1 MSTPSRHTAPSSAPS
16 SAPPSAPSHAP
27 AKSAWGTSSLSALAK
42 SSGSSEAKSTGI
54 GIGTGTGDEPL
65 TRSEFAE
72 FKAMILAALQSKD
85 QGMPSMPQPSQAL
98 NFGIGRGNAPKAGIL
113 SQLSASIGNDGLVP
127 RNKTSPS
134 TPRPARSSAMAMAN
148 NDDNSEDL
156 LDDVNIDGK
165 MDEPS
170 AKTVE
175 DAKNT
180 FIGPSQVKN
189 IEVNHLGKYMIWFRT
204 ITWKD
209 GRNRREANTIC
220 RALDAFLGESV
231 DPNTSIGF
239 EILARR
245 LAGLIIMNEGKVK
258 NPSSVA
264 DQLEY
269 RQEDSML
276 PHRVLTAAVKTSAMY
291 ERVTSSSDKSNKWN
305 NNNKGKGNGK
315 GKGTG
320 GDSSKTSG
328 ATSTKS

>member
-1 MSTPSRHTAPSSAPS
+1 
-16 SAPPSAPSHAP
+16 
-27 AKSAWGTSSLSALAK
+27 
-42 SSGSSEAKSTGI
+42 
-54 GIGTGTGDEPL
+54 
-65 TRSEFAE
+65 
-72 FKAMILAALQSKD
+72 
-85 QGMPSMPQPSQAL
+85 
-98 NFGIGRGNAPKAGIL
+98 
-113 SQLSASIGNDGLVP
+113 
-127 RNKTSPS
+127 
-134 TPRPARSSAMAMAN
+134 MAN
-148 NDDNSEDL
+148 NDDHSEDL

-165 MDEPS
+165 VDEPS

-276 PHRVLTAAVKTSAMY
+276 PHSVLTAAVKTSAMY
-291 ERVTSSSDKSNKWN
+291 ERVTSSGDKSNKWN
-305 NNNKGKGNGK
+305 NNNKGKANGK